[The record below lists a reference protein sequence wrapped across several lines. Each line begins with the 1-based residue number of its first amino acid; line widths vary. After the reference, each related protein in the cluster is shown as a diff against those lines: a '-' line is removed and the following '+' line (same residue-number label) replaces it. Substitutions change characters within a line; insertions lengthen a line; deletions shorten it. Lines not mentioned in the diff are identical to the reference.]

1 MAIQEDYL
9 STSVRWALF
18 KADFPD
24 GHIDFRDGSPQDV
37 GIPESFSK
45 KGERLCIAT
54 LTRFPGDPEPVVA
67 FKSQYDAKISDTDAW
82 HVLCSK
88 AMGRALKKAGY
99 PDTMGDLKTLMQ
111 FRKANRGEMETKAS
125 EAVGTSTTQTIAGVQ
140 ITQPVVKMES
150 KEKPSRPSVD
160 WGSDDER
167 NMAHES
173 FKVRC
178 ADLTDEE
185 RADLRLHHEK
195 LNGKMWP
202 MSRPDLNNLSLYLEG
217 IHASRSGAEVESMSL
232 VDTAPLKSIFSML
245 SESVKADVVS
255 AYGDPDKWPEKV
267 SEHEYEEM
275 MDVFSFA
282 EED

>member
-24 GHIDFRDGSPQDV
+24 GHIEFSDGSPQDI

-54 LTRFPGDPEPVVA
+54 LTRFPGDQDPVVA
-67 FKSQYDAKISDTDAW
+67 FKSQYDAKTNDTDAW

-111 FRKANRGEMETKAS
+111 FRKANRGETETKSAEVS
-125 EAVGTSTTQTIAGVQ
+125 STATQTVAGVS

-150 KEKPSRPSVD
+150 KERPARQSVD
-160 WGSDDER
+160 WGSDDEQKV
-167 NMAHES
+167 AHDS

-178 ADLTDEE
+178 ADLTDDE
-185 RADLRLHHEK
+185 RAELRSHHEK

-202 MSRPDLNNLSLYLEG
+202 MSRPDLNNLSLYLES
-217 IHASRSGAEVESMSL
+217 IYASRSGAEVESVSL
-232 VDTAPLKSIFSML
+232 VDSAPLRAIFEML
-245 SESVKADVVS
+245 SEDVKADVIS
-255 AYGDPDKWPEKV
+255 AYGDPTKWPEKI

-282 EED
+282 EEE